1 MPPSPPTGLHA
12 DLGLPADYAIRR
24 GLVLQSEP
32 DLATLVTIAHTDDHR
47 PIQLTPATAAAWAGM
62 HLTARAAGL
71 TLIPV
76 SGFRSIARQ
85 AAIIR
90 AHLDAGRV
98 IDEILTLVAAPGY
111 SEHHTGRAI
120 DITAPD
126 DPPLVEGFALT
137 PASTWLTIH
146 AASFGFHLS
155 FPRNNPHGIA
165 YEPWHWCWRP
175 PA

>member
-1 MPPSPPTGLHA
+1 MSPSALSDLHA
-12 DLGLPADYAIRR
+12 SLGLPADYAAHRR
-24 GLVLQSEP
+24 LALQSEP
-32 DLATLVTIAHTDDHR
+32 DINTLVTIARTEDNR
-47 PIQLTPATAAAWAGM
+47 PIQLTPATAAAWAEM
-62 HLTARAAGL
+62 HLAARAAGL

-85 AAIIR
+85 AEIIR
-90 AHLDAGRV
+90 SHLAAGRAL
-98 IDEILTLVAAPGY
+98 DEILTLVAAPGY

-126 DPPLVEGFALT
+126 DPPLAEGFALT
-137 PASTWLTIH
+137 SAFSWLSSHAS
-146 AASFGFHLS
+146 SFGFHLS

-175 PA
+175 SA

>member
-1 MPPSPPTGLHA
+1 MPSPALAALHA
-12 DLGLPADYAIRR
+12 SLGLPADYAARR
-24 GLVLQSEP
+24 RLPPQTEP
-32 DLATLVTIAHTDDHR
+32 DLSTLVTIAHTTDDR
-47 PIQLTPATAAAWAGM
+47 PIQLTPAAAAAWADM
-62 HLTARAAGL
+62 HLAALGAGL

-85 AAIIR
+85 AEIIR
-90 AHLDAGRV
+90 GHLASGRAL
-98 IDEILTLVAAPGY
+98 DEILTLVAAPGY

-126 DPPLVEGFALT
+126 DPPLAEGFALT
-137 PASTWLTIH
+137 TAFAWLSGHAS
-146 AASFGFHLS
+146 SFGFHLS
-155 FPRNNPHGIA
+155 FPRDNPHGIA